1 MKEIRFAL
9 RQLRKSPGFT
19 FIAVL
24 TLALGIGA
32 NTAIF
37 SVVNAVLLRPL
48 PYKAPERLISI
59 WEASAKDDI
68 PKEPLSFPNFTDYRA
83 QAQSFDGIGGFTT
96 SSMILSGGDGEPE
109 RIIAAPVIGDF
120 FSVLGVE
127 PIIGRKFLPDENE
140 DGKNR
145 VAILS
150 HAFWQRRFGADRN
163 IVGQQITLSGNQYTV
178 VGVMPPV
185 FQDPVPAARRP
196 VEIWAPLAVSE
207 GMRNS
212 RRGDFIQTIARLKP
226 NATIEQARAEL
237 LAIAKRLE
245 QQYPD
250 SNTGWVSYAVPLHEE
265 ITGNIRPAL
274 LVLLGAVA
282 FLLLIACANVA
293 NLLLARAS
301 ARQREIAVR
310 AALGASRGR
319 IIRQLLTENVL
330 LSLAGG
336 VAGLLLAFWGMQAL
350 LAISPGNIP
359 RLSTIGIDIQVL
371 VFTIAVSVV
380 TGLLFGLAPAVI
392 VSKLNL
398 NDTLKEGGRSS
409 AEGAGGRRVRNA
421 LAIAE
426 IALSLVLLVGAGL
439 LIRSFLRLQ
448 EVKPGF
454 NPSNVLTAQLSLP
467 TAKYAENQQVVNFYD
482 QLLERLAQQPGVKSV
497 SLTNGLPM
505 GGGGDFLAFFVEGKP
520 VARTD
525 RVPDAE
531 SRTVGPDYF
540 RTLEIALRRG
550 RLLTEQE
557 TQDAPRAAVI
567 NEALAKKYFPGEDP
581 IGKRITFGNPQA
593 PDATWWNIVGIIA
606 DVRQS
611 SLDKDA
617 YPQIFRVYK
626 QNPARAMTVVMRTAG
641 EPTSMANTLRQEV
654 WSLDR
659 QQPLH
664 NVRTLEQVL
673 AESIARPRFNT
684 LLITILAGVALVLAA
699 VGIYGVISYS
709 VTQRTHEI
717 GVRMA
722 LGASSSNVLRLVVG
736 HGMFLAGVGLALGVV
751 GAFAVT
757 RIMGSLLYGVSASD
771 PLTYIVLVVT
781 LGIIALIASYIPAR
795 RAMRVD
801 PVIAL
806 RNE

>member
-1 MKEIRFAL
+1 MNEIRFAL
-9 RQLRKSPGFT
+9 RQLRKSPAFT
-19 FIAVL
+19 FIAIL

-48 PYKAPERLISI
+48 PYKTPDQLVMI
-59 WEASAKDDI
+59 WEASKKDDI
-68 PKEPLSFPNFTDYRA
+68 DKEPLSFPNFNDYRQ
-83 QAQSFDGIGGFTT
+83 QAQSFDGVGGFTNT
-96 SSMILSGGDGEPE
+96 APILSAGDGEPE
-109 RIIAAPVIGDF
+109 RLTGAAVIGDF
-120 FSVLGVE
+120 FSVLGIE
-127 PIIGRKFLPDENE
+127 PVMGRKFLPEENE

-145 VAILS
+145 VVILS
-150 HAFWQRRFGADRN
+150 HAFWQRRFGADPKL
-163 IVGQQITLSGNQYTV
+163 VGQQITLNGNQYTV
-178 VGVMPPV
+178 IGVMAPA
-185 FQDPVPAARRP
+185 FQDPVATAKRPAELW
-196 VEIWAPLAVSE
+196 VPLAITE

-212 RRGDFIQTIARLKP
+212 RRGDFLQVVARLKP
-226 NATIEQARAEL
+226 NVSADQARAEL
-237 LAIAKRLE
+237 QGIAKRLE

-250 SNTGWVSYAVPLHEE
+250 TNTGWLSFLVPLHEE
-265 ITGNIRPAL
+265 LTGNIRPAL
-274 LVLLGAVA
+274 LILLGAVA

-310 AALGASRGR
+310 SALGASRAR
-319 IIRQLLTENVL
+319 IIRQLLTENL
-330 LSLAGG
+330 ILSLAGG
-336 VAGLLLAFWGMQAL
+336 AAGLLLAFWGTQAL

-359 RLSTIGIDIQVL
+359 RLQSIGIDPQVLLFTIGISL
-371 VFTIAVSVV
+371 T
-380 TGLLFGLAPAVI
+380 TGVLFGLAPAVI

-409 AEGAGGRRVRNA
+409 AEGAGGRRVRNG

-426 IALSLVLLVGAGL
+426 IALSLILLVGAGL

-454 NPSNVLTAQLSLP
+454 NPDNILTAQLSLP
-467 TAKYAENQQVVNFYD
+467 VAKYAENQQVVNFYD

-520 VARTD
+520 IARTD

-531 SRTVGPDYF
+531 SRTIGSDYF
-540 RTLEIALRRG
+540 RTMEIALRRG
-550 RLLTEQE
+550 RFLSEQE

-567 NEALAKKYFPGEDP
+567 NEALAKKYFAGEDP
-581 IGKRITFGNPQA
+581 IGKRITFGDPQA
-593 PDATWWNIVGIIA
+593 ADATWWNIVGIIA

-626 QNPARAMTVVMRTAG
+626 QNPSRGMTVVMRTAG

-673 AESIARPRFNT
+673 ADSIARPRFNT

-722 LGASSSNVLRLVVG
+722 LGASSGNVLRLVVG
-736 HGMFLAGVGLALGVV
+736 HGMFLAGIGLAVGVV

-771 PLTYIVLVVT
+771 PLTYIVLVAL
-781 LGIIALIASYIPAR
+781 LGFIALVASYIPAR

-801 PVIAL
+801 PVVAL